1 MFKYLLILLLTLPF
15 IDLYV
20 LIRLTSMIGFLQ
32 TLLIV
37 IVTGVIGA
45 DIIRREGRNV
55 FQKLHT
61 SVTGKEISRNLLELV
76 LLVIGGIMLLSPGLV
91 TDFLGLVMVVR
102 PTRERIMLKLAEKL
116 GENSDIHVESYHF

>member
-20 LIRLTSMIGFLQ
+20 LIQLTSMIGFLQ

-45 DIIRREGRNV
+45 EIIRREGRNV

-91 TDFLGLVMVVR
+91 TDFLGLVMVLR

>member
-20 LIRLTSMIGFLQ
+20 LIQLTSMIGFLQ

-37 IVTGVIGA
+37 LVTGVIGA
-45 DIIRREGRNV
+45 EIIRREGRNV

>member
-20 LIRLTSMIGFLQ
+20 LIQLTSMIGFLQ

-37 IVTGVIGA
+37 LVTGVIGA
-45 DIIRREGRNV
+45 EIIRREGRNV

-91 TDFLGLVMVVR
+91 TDFLGLVMVLR

>member
-45 DIIRREGRNV
+45 EIIRREGRNV

>member
-20 LIRLTSMIGFLQ
+20 LIQLTSMIGFLQ

-37 IVTGVIGA
+37 LVTGVIGA
-45 DIIRREGRNV
+45 EIIRREGRNV
-55 FQKLHT
+55 FRKLHT
-61 SVTGKEISRNLLELV
+61 SVTGKEISRNLLELI

-91 TDFLGLVMVVR
+91 TDLLGLVMVLR